1 LISMIKNSLIQ
12 YYIEREFNV
21 KARVGRGYGV

>member
-1 LISMIKNSLIQ
+1 MIKNSLIQ

-21 KARVGRGYGV
+21 KARIGRDYGL

>member
-1 LISMIKNSLIQ
+1 MIKNSLIQ

-21 KARVGRGYGV
+21 KAKDDRQYNI